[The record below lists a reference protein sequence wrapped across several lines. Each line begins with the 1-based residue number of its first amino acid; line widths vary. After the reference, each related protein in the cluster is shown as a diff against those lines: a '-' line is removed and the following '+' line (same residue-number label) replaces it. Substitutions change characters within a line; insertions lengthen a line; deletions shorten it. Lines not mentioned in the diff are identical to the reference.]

1 MTETQTFKYVTV
13 MPAAPRSG
21 WIAAVRIG
29 SLIEHLRLENAS
41 IHDREAARTAALKA
55 FPGYYV
61 WVQGDDMDARP
72 WLPAVQAKY
81 ALAAEL
87 SAK

>member
-13 MPAAPRSG
+13 MDAAPRSG
-21 WIAAVRIG
+21 WIACTRVGDMIT
-29 SLIEHLRLENAS
+29 HDRLENAPK
-41 IHDREAARTAALKA
+41 HDREAARAAALLA
-55 FPGYYV
+55 YPGYYI

-81 ALAAEL
+81 AVA
-87 SAK
+87 